1 MITYLLS
8 ERFERK
14 EKGSY
19 EWIISYGVSIHSPQF
34 VCIKVE
40 LVQVAMLNVRGVND
54 VSSSFLSVL
63 VAILNQEAASGLGW
77 APAIL
82 GV

>member
-1 MITYLLS
+1 MKHAFSRRGLS
-8 ERFERK
+8 K
-14 EKGSY
+14 ENGSY

-40 LVQVAMLNVRGVND
+40 LVQVAMFNVRGVND

-63 VAILNQEAASGLGW
+63 VAILNQEAASAGV